1 MAKAAACFSVDHKIV
16 TPYTLKKEIRIKISI
31 KERQYMS
38 KDPPETLTLA
48 PLPDP
53 EESRPDEAATL
64 SNEWEQSVIQDDD
77 PRQIGP
83 YRILKELGHG
93 GMGVI
98 YEASQEKPVRR
109 RVALKLIKWGMD
121 TRTVIGRFESER
133 QALALMNHP
142 NIAGVYDAGATQE
155 GRPYFAMELVR
166 GKPITEYCD
175 KNRLPVRERLDLFI
189 DICDAV
195 QHAHQKGIIHRDIK
209 PSNILVTFQDDR
221 PVPKIIDFGI
231 AKATSQRLT
240 ERTVFTE
247 FGQMIGTP
255 DYMSPEQAG
264 ISDMDIDTR
273 TDVYS
278 LGVLLYELLVGT
290 KPFDDKSLKQ
300 TSYDEIRRRIRE
312 EEPVRPSSQLSR
324 LGEVSTTA
332 AMNRQIDK
340 RLLQRR
346 LHGDLD
352 WITMKA
358 LEKDRTRRY
367 ISASELAADI
377 KRHLNNEPVL
387 AGPPGTIYRAKKFVR
402 RHKAGVAASA
412 LVLLALLTGITG
424 MTIGMIRAKSAEK
437 SAMEEAENA
446 RQISD
451 FLVQLFEVS
460 DPGESLG
467 NDISAREVLDRGSE
481 KIGRELQD
489 QPLVQARLMDTIGK
503 VYMALGLYDQ
513 AESYTKK
520 ALRTRISILGDEHV
534 EVSKSLNSVADVLAK
549 KGENDEAGRFY
560 ERSLSI
566 TQKIYGPDSLET
578 AETLNKLG
586 YILLRQEDFDGATE
600 SIKRALEIHEK
611 ILGPDNEN
619 VADSLNR
626 LGTVYYIEGKYAEAE
641 PVFLRTLAIREKLYD
656 ENHPNLAHTLSN
668 LSLIRCALGQYSGA
682 KELLERALAIQ
693 EKVLGPNH
701 TDIASV
707 LSNLGWVLRN
717 MGKPAEA
724 KPYLERAI
732 KIQEKA
738 APNNPELGRYIQN
751 LGGVMQELGDYQNA
765 EVLMKRGL
773 EIRENL
779 LGPEHAD
786 TAESLQGLAYCYYM
800 QNIDDKAELYY
811 KRSREIIENVIG
823 PESARNAWNLAG
835 LGYIYSRQGRYRE
848 AEPLFKQAID
858 IRIKANGPEH
868 PYVLDAMDGYAEVLR
883 KMNRIHEAEKLEAQI
898 RTIREKQSLLTAK
911 E

>member
-1 MAKAAACFSVDHKIV
+1 
-16 TPYTLKKEIRIKISI
+16 
-31 KERQYMS
+31 MS
-38 KDPPETLTLA
+38 KDPSETLTLA
-48 PLPDP
+48 PYPDA
-53 EESRPDEAATL
+53 EKNRPDKASTL
-64 SNEWEQSVIQDDD
+64 SNEWEQSVTQGNI

-83 YRILKELGHG
+83 YRLLKELGQG

-98 YEASQEKPVRR
+98 YEAIQEKPVHR

-121 TRTVIGRFESER
+121 TRAIIGRFESER

-142 NIAGVYDAGATQE
+142 NIAGVYDAGATRE

-166 GKPITEYCD
+166 GEPINVYCD
-175 KNRLPVRERLDLFI
+175 QNQLTVRERLDLFI
-189 DICDAV
+189 DICEAV

-209 PSNILVTFQDDR
+209 PSNILVTIQDDR

-231 AKATSQRLT
+231 AKATSQRMT

-255 DYMSPEQAG
+255 NYMSPEQAG
-264 ISDMDIDTR
+264 MTDTDIDTR

-278 LGVLLYELLVGT
+278 LGVVLYELLVGT
-290 KPFDDKSLKQ
+290 RPFDDKSPLQ
-300 TSYDEIRRRIRE
+300 TGFDEIRRRIRE
-312 EEPVRPSSQLSR
+312 EEPVRPSTQLSR
-324 LGEVSTTA
+324 LGEASTTA
-332 AMNRQIDK
+332 ARNRQIDK
-340 RLLQRR
+340 RLLRHQ

-377 KRHLNNEPVL
+377 KRHLNNEPVM
-387 AGPPGTIYRAKKFVR
+387 AGPPSAVYRAKKFVR
-402 RHKAGVAASA
+402 RHRAGVAASA
-412 LVLLALLTGITG
+412 LVLLAILTGITG
-424 MTIGMIRAKSAEK
+424 MTIGIIRAKKAEK

-467 NDISAREVLDRGSE
+467 HDISAREVLDRGSE
-481 KIGRELQD
+481 KIERELQD
-489 QPLVQARLMDTIGK
+489 QPLVQARLMDTMGK

-513 AESYTKK
+513 AETYAKK
-520 ALRTRISILGDEHV
+520 ALETRISILGDEHA
-534 EVSKSLNSVADVLAK
+534 EVSRSLISAADVLAK
-549 KGENDEAGRFY
+549 KGENDKAGSFY
-560 ERSLSI
+560 KRSLAI
-566 TQKIYGPDSLET
+566 TEKIYGPDSLEM
-578 AETLNKLG
+578 ADTLNKLG
-586 YILLRQEDFDGATE
+586 YILLRQEDFDGATG
-600 SIKRALEIHEK
+600 SLKRALEIHEK
-611 ILGPDNEN
+611 FLGPDNED

-626 LGTVYYIEGKYAEAE
+626 LGTVYYVQGKYAEAE
-641 PVFLRTLAIREKLYD
+641 PVFLRTLSIREKLYD
-656 ENHPNLAHTLSN
+656 ENHPKLAHTLSN
-668 LSLIRCALGQYSGA
+668 LSLVRCALGQYSGA

-693 EKVLGPNH
+693 EKVLGPDH

-707 LSNLGWVLRN
+707 LSNLAWVLRN
-717 MGKPAEA
+717 MDRPAEA

-738 APNNPELGRYIQN
+738 APDNPELGRYIQN
-751 LGGVMQELGDYQNA
+751 LGGVMQEMGDYQNA
-765 EVLMKRGL
+765 EIFMKRAL
-773 EIRENL
+773 AIRESL

-800 QNIDDKAELYY
+800 QKRDDKAELYY
-811 KRSREIIENVIG
+811 KQSRVITEKVLG
-823 PESARNAWNLAG
+823 PESAKNAWNLAG

-848 AEPLFKQAID
+848 AEPLFKQAIN
-858 IRIKANGPEH
+858 IRTKINGPEH
-868 PYVLDAMDGYAEVLR
+868 PYALDAMDGYAEVLR
-883 KMNRIHEAEKLEAQI
+883 NMNRIDEAEKLEAQT
-898 RTIREKQSLLTAK
+898 RTIREKQSLLAAK